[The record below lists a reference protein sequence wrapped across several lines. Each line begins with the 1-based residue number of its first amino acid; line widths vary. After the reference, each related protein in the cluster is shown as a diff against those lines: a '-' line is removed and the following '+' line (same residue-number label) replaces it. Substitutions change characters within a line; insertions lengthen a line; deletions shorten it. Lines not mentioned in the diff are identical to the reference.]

1 MNNHLSCNAVTIRSS
16 RFTFIF
22 TFIALWMLAECLS
35 LKAAYAARECYFS
48 NAPFTTTISL
58 SNGPEIS
65 LRPHITTNYML
76 SKDNLA
82 NSSWGLHS
90 DCRTGNDGEN
100 LFGKK
105 GSVAQISSYN
115 MGYSYLAGLY
125 ATNIP
130 GILYAVAIINSKGI
144 TGYIPYNSSTG
155 EMRLWDMK
163 NYEPYVEDTTWNFY
177 ISLYQTPQ
185 FVGIPKGVSSIHPLN
200 QGNIGAFRLGE
211 SDSNNGLI
219 TVIMGDFSF
228 PVKTPTC
235 TSLVSSAGGGTIPLG
250 DYTPLQIKSGST
262 KIVNFTLNTSGCT
275 NVSMFNTRVTTNIV
289 SPGNSMLLGNSAIS
303 NAATGIGVK
312 ITTAYGGQLKPND
325 ANSINSVSDTNIPA
339 SKQLQFSAQL
349 VGDSKNISV
358 GSFSATGTFVV
369 NYE

>member
-1 MNNHLSCNAVTIRSS
+1 MNNHLPFNAVTMHSS
-16 RFTFIF
+16 RFIFTF

-48 NAPFTTTISL
+48 NASFSTTLSL
-58 SNGPEIS
+58 NSGPEIS
-65 LRPHITTNYML
+65 LRPHISDSYML
-76 SKDNLA
+76 SKNNKA
-82 NSSWGLHS
+82 NSSWGIHS
-90 DCRTGNDGEN
+90 DCRVGNDGEN

-105 GSVAQISSYN
+105 GSIPQVSSYN

-130 GILYAVAIINSKGI
+130 GILYAVALKSSSNVEA
-144 TGYIPYNSSTG
+144 YIPYTSSTN
-155 EMRLWDMK
+155 EMRLVNMNDD
-163 NYEPYVEDTTWNFY
+163 ESRVEDKTWNFY
-177 ISLYQTPQ
+177 IALYQTPQ
-185 FVGIPKGVSSIHPLN
+185 FVGIPKGVSSIHPLS

-235 TSLVSSAGGGTIPLG
+235 TSLVSSAGAGTIPLG
-250 DYTPLQIKSGST
+250 DYTALQIKSGST
-262 KIVNFTLNTSGCT
+262 KTVNFTLNTSGCT
-275 NVSMFNTRVTTNIV
+275 NVSMFKTRLTTNIV
-289 SPGNSMLLGNSAIS
+289 APGDSMLLGNSATS
-303 NAATGIGVK
+303 NTATGIGVK
-312 ITTAYGGQLKPND
+312 ITTPYGGQLKPND

-349 VGDSKNISV
+349 VADKKTISA
-358 GSFSATGTFVV
+358 GRFSAMGTFVV